1 MNNQPQVEQYIDNLL
16 LNNNIGHAYLLEV
29 DDSYTSELAINF
41 IKNIVKKDIF
51 DDDKLENIF
60 YQIDSGTFQ
69 DLKIIKPDGKQI
81 KKEQIFNLI
90 VEYKNKSINNFKRFY
105 VIEYAEDL
113 NVSAGN
119 SILKFLEEP
128 EEDIVAILVTKN
140 IYKVLE
146 TIVSRCQIL
155 NFNNYSYCLKNNEL
169 ISRSLNFLDIYE
181 RKSEKSVAYLS
192 DLYLLKSEELKE
204 IFQICSKVYEE
215 VLLFKTNGKRGVFE
229 QEVINRISEQNDKSE
244 LIKKINKLDLLINL
258 FEFNVNNRVVLDNFI
273 FGGEKNENNSN

>member
-1 MNNQPQVEQYIDNLL
+1 M
-16 LNNNIGHAYLLEV
+16 
-29 DDSYTSELAINF
+29 
-41 IKNIVKKDIF
+41 
-51 DDDKLENIF
+51 
-60 YQIDSGTFQ
+60 
-69 DLKIIKPDGKQI
+69 
-81 KKEQIFNLI
+81 
-90 VEYKNKSINNFKRFY
+90 
-105 VIEYAEDL
+105 
-113 NVSAGN
+113 
-119 SILKFLEEP
+119 
-128 EEDIVAILVTKN
+128 
-140 IYKVLE
+140 
-146 TIVSRCQIL
+146 
-155 NFNNYSYCLKNNEL
+155 
-169 ISRSLNFLDIYE
+169 DIYE